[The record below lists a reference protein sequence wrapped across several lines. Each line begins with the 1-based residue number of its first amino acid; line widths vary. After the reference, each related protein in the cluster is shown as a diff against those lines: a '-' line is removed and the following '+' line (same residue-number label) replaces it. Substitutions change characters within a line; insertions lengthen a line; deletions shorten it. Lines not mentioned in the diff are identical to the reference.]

1 MGIMT
6 TLTNREREIVTLL
19 ASGVRQSTIAR
30 QLCISRHTVYNH
42 VANARRKTGEAS
54 AFALAVKAAV
64 EAQSP
69 QR

>member
-30 QLCISRHTVYNH
+30 QLCISVRTVEHH
-42 VANARRKTGEAS
+42 VRSAKQKTGMAS
-54 AFALAVKAAV
+54 TFALAVKAAI

-69 QR
+69 DK